1 MKTKLRLLV
10 LPSLIVIIIIS
21 RSSVVS
27 GQRRLEQK
35 LTELRQFIGTAEQ
48 LKKEDPR
55 LSNFVG
61 DVMPKL
67 IGIDKEFYIEE
78 RLGPLEKIE
87 DVMAFTYEV
96 TAKRNHVE
104 IGSWGKQMYEEIPLM
119 LDLWCYFLDI
129 IRWRKSENYQQTIT
143 TMRPILIDGAY
154 HRLIITLSL
163 RNPLLEIPADT
174 LRKQPFS
181 IDQFLNPK
189 APKMFQ
195 RMWEYTKV
203 EKAQ

>member
-1 MKTKLRLLV
+1 MNIKPKVFIVPFLMT
-10 LPSLIVIIIIS
+10 IVIAS
-21 RSSVVS
+21 GSTVVW

-35 LTELRQFIGTAEQ
+35 LIELEKFVGTAEQ
-48 LKKEDPR
+48 LQEKDPR

-61 DVMPKL
+61 NVMRRL
-67 IGIDKEFYIEE
+67 INIDKEFFIEE

-104 IGSWGKQMYEEIPLM
+104 IGSWSRQMDEEIPLM
-119 LDLWCYFLDI
+119 LDLWCYFLDAI
-129 IRWRKSENYQQTIT
+129 HWRKSENYQQTVT
-143 TMRPILIDGAY
+143 TIRPILIDGAY
-154 HRLIITLSL
+154 HRLIMTLSL
-163 RNPLLEIPADT
+163 RNALLETPADI

-195 RMWEYTKV
+195 RMWEYIKV